1 MNVEEPMWLSAWRE
15 GKRAAPQPAPTR
27 QPKPKRPPPAKPT
40 VKANYLGFIEPQRWP
55 QDDGT
60 RREPVLDTDHK
71 PPRVVRYVGWRRC
84 MCCGVLFWSQDVQRL
99 RLCTGDGVSRLGCRS
114 RDDTDGI

>member
-1 MNVEEPMWLSAWRE
+1 MNVEEPAWLSAWRE
-15 GKRAAPQPAPTR
+15 GKRAAPQPVPA
-27 QPKPKRPPPAKPT
+27 PKPKRPPPAKPT
-40 VKANYLGFIEPQRWP
+40 AKANYLGFVEPQRWP